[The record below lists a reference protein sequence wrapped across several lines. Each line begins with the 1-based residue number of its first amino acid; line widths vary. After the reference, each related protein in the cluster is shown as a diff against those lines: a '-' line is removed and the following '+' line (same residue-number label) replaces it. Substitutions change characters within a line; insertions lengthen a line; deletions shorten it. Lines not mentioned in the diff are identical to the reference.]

1 MNSKM
6 HLIHMESSH
15 PDINVKVSNIIEL
28 VLERMDRFGKAQDP
42 IPL

>member
-28 VLERMDRFGKAQDP
+28 VLERTDRFG
-42 IPL
+42 